1 MTPVPH
7 IFDRHR
13 LAANRARAAAGFA
26 EHDFL
31 HRHIAAE
38 LAQRLHGFNRH
49 FDRALCLGSSG
60 GLLTRAL
67 DDMAAPAPV
76 GWLGEADLTRA
87 MLPPQK
93 YAGRALVLDE
103 ERLPLARQ
111 SCDAIIALWGL
122 HHVNDLPGAL
132 VQIRAALKPDG
143 LFLAAIP
150 GISTLAALR
159 QAFLQAESELA
170 AGIAPHIHPFADLRD
185 LAGLLQRTGYTDP
198 VSDSDIIP
206 VSYKNPMRLLHDLR
220 GMGEANI
227 LLARHKAGLR
237 RDVLAR
243 ALQIFSQSAA
253 TNNGKACAEFE
264 ICYLSGRA
272 GQAAAPSRKT
282 ARPHLTPDFSNR

>member
-1 MTPVPH
+1 MNTVPT
-7 IFDRHR
+7 IFDRQR
-13 LAANRARAAAGFA
+13 LTANRTRAAANFA

-60 GLLTRAL
+60 GLLTAAF
-67 DDMAAPAPV
+67 DDMATPAPF
-76 GWLGEADLTRA
+76 GWLCEADLTPA
-87 MLPPQK
+87 MLPRRP
-93 YAGRALVLDE
+93 YNGRALVLDE
-103 ERLPLARQ
+103 ERLPLAPQ
-111 SCDAIIALWGL
+111 SCDAIVALWGL
-122 HHVNDLPGAL
+122 HHVNDLPGTL

-159 QAFLQAESELA
+159 QAFLLAESELA

-185 LAGLLQRTGYTDP
+185 LAGLLQRTGYSDP

-206 VSYKNPMRLLHDLR
+206 VSYQNPMRLLHDLR

-227 LLARHKAGLR
+227 LLARHKTGLR

-243 ALQIFSQSAA
+243 ALEIFSQNTAA
-253 TNNGKACAEFE
+253 ANGRACAEFE